1 MTVERAEL
9 ERRLPKKPQKVF
21 DELFPG
27 NETVKELIV
36 SKQDRQALAALSDGL
51 LFLRWTMNAA
61 TKAALLPVTLMTL
74 PAVLLPLVGGAG
86 QAFIGAAGRMAGTH
100 KNGTGHL
107 GLNYSKV
114 SDVVVHQM
122 STGVIIEA
130 QSPGLNPVSARMGTW
145 TVTGRPNHW
154 NAMFVSKKELKPQL
168 DAISRIQ
175 KLVLSVSLD
184 AVPTLVRLED
194 GKEATTTTVPPP
206 DLADQLERL
215 VRLKDAGGLTA
226 EEFALAKSALLEGGT
241 VDSANRSPSVSP
253 PVHRGGAVVD
263 VGDSDEREPL
273 IQALQD
279 RLMTTEGLEPLRG
292 IERDSPPGANLENT
306 FLGAPKENGY
316 EAGWYPDIFG
326 EDLRWWDGDRWA
338 FEGRARRI

>member
-9 ERRLPKKPQKVF
+9 ERRLPKKPQKAF

-27 NETVKELIV
+27 NEMVKELIV
-36 SKQDRQALAALSDGL
+36 SMQDRQALVALSDGL

-61 TKAALLPVTLMTL
+61 AKVALFPLVPLPVL
-74 PAVLLPLVGGAG
+74 PGLSMGASAILV
-86 QAFIGAAGRMAGTH
+86 AGRMAGTH

-107 GLNYSKV
+107 KLSYSKV

-154 NAMFVSKKELKPQL
+154 NAMFVSKKELRPQL

-226 EEFALAKSALLEGGT
+226 EEFALAKSALLEGGS